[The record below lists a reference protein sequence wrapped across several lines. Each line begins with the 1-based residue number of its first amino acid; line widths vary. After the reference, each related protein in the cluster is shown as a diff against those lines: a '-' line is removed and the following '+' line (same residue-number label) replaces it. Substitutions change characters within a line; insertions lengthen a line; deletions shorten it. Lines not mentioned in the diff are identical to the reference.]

1 MKQIIQ
7 NILTKNFA
15 QKYFISK
22 RGLLAI
28 NKALLVNPFITRT
41 KLKLDLQLVASVRT
55 ISKAIQLLG
64 WRRVLTK
71 YCQIVE
77 PRNRVKRFIYCGFCR
92 NMGKISRI
100 PSMRMKQWLNLDF
113 PKILIIEKIMLI
125 YCSLLVENW
134 ENQRTILRFIYLE
147 VFQDTA

>member
-7 NILTKNFA
+7 KILTKNFA

-71 YCQIVE
+71 YLKTTKTQ
-77 PRNRVKRFIYCGFCR
+77 
-92 NMGKISRI
+92 
-100 PSMRMKQWLNLDF
+100 
-113 PKILIIEKIMLI
+113 
-125 YCSLLVENW
+125 
-134 ENQRTILRFIYLE
+134 
-147 VFQDTA
+147 

>member
-1 MKQIIQ
+1 MFIFFGILPRIHKSHTTEQ
-7 NILTKNFA
+7 NGSADPRLGTP
-15 QKYFISK
+15 
-22 RGLLAI
+22 AI

-100 PSMRMKQWLNLDF
+100 PSNETM
-113 PKILIIEKIMLI
+113 
-125 YCSLLVENW
+125 VE
-134 ENQRTILRFIYLE
+134 LRFSQNTNYR
-147 VFQDTA
+147 